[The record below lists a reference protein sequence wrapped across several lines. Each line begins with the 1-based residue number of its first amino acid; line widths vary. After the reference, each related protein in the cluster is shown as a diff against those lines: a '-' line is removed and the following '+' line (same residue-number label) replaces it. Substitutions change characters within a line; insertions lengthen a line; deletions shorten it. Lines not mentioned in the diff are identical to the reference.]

1 MDPVQRG
8 GPRTP
13 GPCFVLTRTVVAKVS
28 SENNIFSF
36 FLFFYFFFIINS
48 MHSLKIPSFDFVISY
63 LLCPWLKTI

>member
-36 FLFFYFFFIINS
+36 FFYFFIFFFIINS
-48 MHSLKIPSFDFVISY
+48 MHSLKDTQF
-63 LLCPWLKTI
+63 